1 MLIQIIRKIVIV
13 KIWMFGIFLSTNIS
27 ADNQSSDKHLLD
39 LLNQVKCHTFSVPDL
54 VSGFDIHV
62 AENYQI
68 KDIQFSACDGKKI
81 QAYLV
86 RPLENVK
93 HQAAVLYVHWLDPS
107 AADSNRNEFLNE
119 AKTLAAKGFSSL
131 LVSTFWS
138 IPGGYYME
146 RRWQDDYQN
155 TLHQLKDLQHATGLL
170 KSLPG
175 VDSKHLIFVG
185 HDYGGTFGAMLLG
198 IDNSFA
204 SAVLMTAIADIS
216 DWYTYGSATGMPE
229 GKALVDFKQQFSLI
243 NPQNLIQYSNAKLFF
258 QFSKNDPFISQKQA
272 EALYIKAPKTAK
284 VKFYD
289 VGHSLKNDAATA
301 DRLQWLEE
309 K

>member
-1 MLIQIIRKIVIV
+1 MSIRIIRKIVTA
-13 KIWMFGIFLSTNIS
+13 KILVLGIFLSICVG
-27 ADNQSSDKHLLD
+27 ADNQPADKHLLD
-39 LLNQVKCHTFSVPDL
+39 LLNQVKCHPFSVPDL
-54 VSGFDIHV
+54 VSGFEIHA
-62 AENYQI
+62 AENYKI
-68 KDIQFSACDGKKI
+68 KDVQFSACDGKKI

-86 RPLENVK
+86 RPLKNVK

-107 AADSNRNEFLNE
+107 AADSNRNEFLSE

-198 IDNSFA
+198 IDDSFS

-216 DWYTYGSATGMPE
+216 DWYTYGSATGTPE

-243 NPQNLIQYSNAKLFF
+243 NPQNLIQYSSAKLFF
-258 QFSKNDPFISQKQA
+258 QFSKNDPFISQEQA
-272 EALYIKAPKTAK
+272 EALYKKAPKTAK